1 MAEIELYAIL
11 FGLGAA
17 VCWGAGDF
25 SGGVATKRSR
35 VLGVAMISQVAG
47 IILLMLSAMAYG
59 EVMPEKGNILWGA
72 LAGIS
77 GGIGLLALYHSLSV
91 SRMGVVAPVAAVS
104 SAIIPVAFGMLLEGF
119 PAAGRMLG
127 FMFAFT
133 GVWLITKEGNG
144 TRFDLKNL
152 KLPVLAGIGF
162 GLFMIFIDRI
172 EGDAIFWPL
181 VGARIAS
188 LTMFAAASLW
198 TSRREI
204 PEAGHLPLIVLAGV
218 FDTGGNV
225 FYALAAHAGRLDVA
239 AILTSMY
246 PAATVLLAW
255 MLLKERLSR
264 SQWLGVFAVLIAVVL
279 IA

>member
-1 MAEIELYAIL
+1 
-11 FGLGAA
+11 
-17 VCWGAGDF
+17 
-25 SGGVATKRSR
+25 
-35 VLGVAMISQVAG
+35 
-47 IILLMLSAMAYG
+47 
-59 EVMPEKGNILWGA
+59 MPEKVNILWGS

-104 SAIIPVAFGMLLEGF
+104 NAIVPVTFGMLLEGF
-119 PAAGRMLG
+119 PAASQMLG

-133 GVWLITKEGNG
+133 GVWLITKEEDG
-144 TRFDLKNL
+144 TTFYLGNL
-152 KLPVLAGIGF
+152 KLPLLAGMGF
-162 GLFMIFIDRI
+162 GLFMIFIDHI

-198 TSRREI
+198 TRRREI
-204 PEAGHLPLIVLAGV
+204 PETRHLPLIVLAGV

-225 FYALAAHAGRLDVA
+225 SYALAAHAGRLDVA

-255 MLLKERLSR
+255 IFLKERLSR

>member
-1 MAEIELYAIL
+1 MPETELYAIL

-25 SGGVATKRSR
+25 SGGVSTKRSG
-35 VLGVAMISQVAG
+35 VLSVAMISQASG
-47 IILLMLSAMAYG
+47 IILLILSALAYG
-59 EVMPEKGNILWGA
+59 EAIPEKANIFWGA
-72 LAGIS
+72 LAGVS

-104 SAIIPVAFGMLLEGF
+104 SAIVPVAFGMLLEGF
-119 PAAGRMLG
+119 PAASRMLG
-127 FMFAFT
+127 FIFAFT
-133 GVWLITKEGNG
+133 GVWLLTKEGNG
-144 TRFDLKNL
+144 AGFDMENL
-152 KLPVLAGIGF
+152 KLPLLAGIGF
-162 GLFMIFIDRI
+162 GFFMIFIDRI

-198 TSRREI
+198 TRRRKI
-204 PEAGHLPLIVLAGV
+204 PEARHLPLIVLAGV

-255 MLLKERLSR
+255 IFIKERLSR